1 MENQLSDEDRQE
13 LEEALAK
20 LRTKMDVLEERAQLN
35 EIKFNHEDYKELA
48 EQLKEATKRDTD
60 KASMRLGKRLE
71 KMLNE
76 IDQELDKLEKEQ
88 HEGPNAQ

>member
-1 MENQLSDEDRQE
+1 
-13 LEEALAK
+13 
-20 LRTKMDVLEERAQLN
+20 
-35 EIKFNHEDYKELA
+35 
-48 EQLKEATKRDTD
+48 
-60 KASMRLGKRLE
+60 MRLGKRLE